1 MGQYYRENR
10 IPVDYERIS
19 PHVVNALIATEDE
32 RFREHSGIDVRG
44 TLRAAVY
51 LGKKGGA
58 STITQQLAKMLFT
71 DRSPNFVKRTFQKF
85 QEWIISARLERQYTK
100 NEIIAMYL
108 NRFDWINQ
116 AVGINSAARVYFNTT
131 PDSLKHRGGRPA
143 RGHVQE
149 PGALQPAAQTGHHA
163 HPPHGGAGPDAQER
177 LPHHCTEYDSLKS
190 MPIGL
195 RFQRVDHTEGPA
207 PYFREVLRAK
217 LVALFAEKNED
228 GSYRYAKADGTPYD
242 IYTDGLKVYT
252 TLDRRMQQ
260 YAEWG
265 LQEHLRNELQARLLQ
280 GPGEEEEPAL
290 RLPRER
296 GGDRGD
302 PEHRDEA
309 QRALQGA
316 HGQTVRQL
324 RAAGEIHRDQAARGP
339 QTLPL
344 PARPG
349 WM

>member
-71 DRSPNFVKRTFQKF
+71 DRSPNFVEAHLPEIPGVDHQC
-85 QEWIISARLERQYTK
+85 ARLERQYTK

-116 AVGINSAARVYFNTT
+116 AVGINSAARVYFDTT

-149 PGALQPAAQTGHHA
+149 PGALQPAAQ
-163 HPPHGGAGPDAQER
+163 GPD
-177 LPHHCTEYDSLKS
+177 
-190 MPIGL
+190 
-195 RFQRVDHTEGPA
+195 
-207 PYFREVLRAK
+207 
-217 LVALFAEKNED
+217 
-228 GSYRYAKADGTPYD
+228 
-242 IYTDGLKVYT
+242 T
-252 TLDRRMQQ
+252 TLTRRMVVLDQMRKNGFLTT
-260 YAEWG
+260 A
-265 LQEHLRNELQARLLQ
+265 RNTIR
-280 GPGEEEEPAL
+280 
-290 RLPRER
+290 
-296 GGDRGD
+296 
-302 PEHRDEA
+302 
-309 QRALQGA
+309 
-316 HGQTVRQL
+316 
-324 RAAGEIHRDQAARGP
+324 
-339 QTLPL
+339 
-344 PARPG
+344 
-349 WM
+349 